1 MMRARPGCWRGPCAA
16 LALAAACAA
25 APGTGTA
32 AAQPPAAGTG
42 TAAGADPATDGTA
55 ASTPAPDP
63 AALPQIVVT
72 STKQAQDQQQA
83 PAAITIISGADLVQ
97 AGATDIRA
105 VQDLVPSARFQQQN
119 VATEIYLRGVG
130 STLDFPQIESPTA
143 FTINGIHIPREATG
157 VPLYDVDQ
165 LEVLPGPQGT
175 LYGRSA
181 MGGAVDVTLRRP
193 TARTETDA
201 LFETGNYDLLHLGAM
216 RNIPLA
222 EALDLRVA
230 ADYHT
235 HSGYETSGAD
245 SQDDLAGRVS
255 LLARPSGSVT
265 AYLWAATLD
274 KDGHPP
280 NLVVKGVNPATGQ
293 LDPGRYLNGNPW
305 NDQFPAPYAA
315 RLPDGQP
322 RAQSQKYANRMTGGQ
337 VDVQLDDATTLSW
350 IPSYLYLASSA
361 DYWLGAFPGNETNN
375 YRQATSEWR
384 VAARYGWGTSLAG
397 LYAYDLDSDGSFT
410 FGGFTLATGFPVS
423 IVDGNRIKGASLFG
437 QVTVDLSDALRWT
450 GGGRLSRDERLGS
463 GRYPN
468 GAGLAPYTYD
478 QGFHHVDYQLG
489 LEYDLA
495 PSTMAYAGT
504 QTAYQPGSF
513 NAYASTPA
521 ASNAIGEARLT
532 AYSAGIKHRS
542 RDGRLQI
549 DDEIFY
555 YDYRGLFASAYN
567 TVLNSNQTFNAQKV
581 RITGDQLDLTW
592 QATSADRLH
601 ASVGYL
607 HARNVRF
614 ELPDGSANYDG
625 LQLQYAPDWTINA
638 GFAHDVPLPVGHV
651 TLQAQARYED
661 SFYADYAHTPGGY
674 QQGYVKTDAT
684 LTYVSARGDW
694 TVAAWVRNIS
704 NVAVIAAT
712 AGGSNLPP
720 LATGATAFLEP
731 PRTFGVRTTWHL

>member
-1 MMRARPGCWRGPCAA
+1 MLCA
-16 LALAAACAA
+16 LTSLAAR
-25 APGTGTA
+25 
-32 AAQPPAAGTG
+32 AQTDPPADAG
-42 TAAGADPATDGTA
+42 
-55 ASTPAPDP
+55 
-63 AALPQIVVT
+63 AALPPIIVT
-72 STKQAQDQQQA
+72 STKQAQSEQEV
-83 PAAITIISGADLVQ
+83 PAAITVVTGAMLVDT
-97 AGATDIRA
+97 GATDIRA
-105 VQDLVPSARFQQQN
+105 VQDMIPSARFQQQN

-157 VPLYDVDQ
+157 VPLYDIDQ

-181 MGGAVDVTLRRP
+181 MGGAVNVNLHRPSNITESDV
-193 TARTETDA
+193 

-216 RNIPLA
+216 QNLA
-222 EALDLRVA
+222 LSDTLDVRVA

-235 HSGYETSGAD
+235 HAGYEASGAD
-245 SQDDLAGRVS
+245 SQEDLAGRLSV
-255 LLARPSGSVT
+255 LARPSAAVT
-265 AYLWAATLD
+265 AYFWAATLA

-280 NLVVKGVNPATGQ
+280 NLVVKGVDPATGL
-293 LDPGRYLNGNPW
+293 LDPNRYLTGNPW
-305 NDQFPAPYAA
+305 SDRFPAPYAA
-315 RLPDGQP
+315 QLPFGQP
-322 RAQSQKYANRMTGGQ
+322 RAEGQNYANKMVGGQ
-337 VDVQLDDATTLSW
+337 VDVALDDQTTLTW

-375 YRQATSEWR
+375 YRQSTSEWR
-384 VAARYGWGTSLAG
+384 LATKLGWGTSLAG
-397 LYAYDLDSDGSFT
+397 LYVYDLNSNGDFT
-410 FGGFTLATGFPVS
+410 FGGFTPQTGFPVS

-437 QVTVDLSDALRWT
+437 QVTVDLSNTLRWT
-450 GGGRLSRDERLGS
+450 GGGRVSRDDRLGS
-463 GRYPN
+463 GRYAS

-478 QGFHHVDYQLG
+478 QGFHHVDYHLG

-495 PSTMAYAGT
+495 PETMLYGGT

-532 AYSAGIKHRS
+532 AYTAGIKHRS
-542 RDGRLQI
+542 GDGRLLI
-549 DDEIFY
+549 NDEIFT
-555 YDYRGLFASAYN
+555 YDYHGLFASAYN
-567 TVLNSNQTFNAQKV
+567 TVFNSNQTFNAQKV
-581 RITGDQLDLTW
+581 RISGDQLDVSW
-592 QATSADRLH
+592 QPTTADHLH

-625 LQLQYAPDWTINA
+625 LQLQYAPDWTLIA
-638 GFAHDVPLPVGHV
+638 GAAHDLALPVGHL

-694 TVAAWVRNIS
+694 TLAAWVRNIS
-704 NVAVIAAT
+704 NVAVIAAS

-720 LATGATAFLEP
+720 LTTGATAFLEP
-731 PRTFGVRTTWHL
+731 PRTFGLRTTWHL